1 MENWEDRLDI
11 IARHDPWHQE
21 CLGEVEKFTAD
32 FERIR
37 NALSETDRELL
48 DLYIAACEELEHSR
62 TLIAH
67 RMSR

>member
-1 MENWEDRLDI
+1 MENWKARLDI

-21 CLGEVEKFTAD
+21 CLEEVEKFTAD

-37 NALSETDRELL
+37 SGLPEADQELL

-67 RMSR
+67 RMGR